1 MTDNEKILN
10 VEAHGAPTN
19 LKKSDF
25 YYDLPEELIAQTPA
39 EPRDSSRLLVYDRA
53 SDKVEHKIFRD
64 IKNYLRKGDVL
75 VVNNTKV
82 LPARLFAHTEHGG
95 KVEVLL
101 LKRLSALR
109 WEVLVKPG
117 KKCRPGTVLT
127 IDEKLSL
134 TVASVTESGER
145 IVDFK
150 CDGVFEEALE
160 RVGSMPLPPYIHEK
174 LKDKNRYQTVY
185 AKTDGSAAAPTAG
198 LHFTPQLLEEIK
210 AMGVEVAEILLHV
223 GLGTF
228 RPVKEDA
235 ITDHKMHSEYYEVN
249 EKAAD
254 IISRAKR
261 EGRRVIA
268 VGTTSVRTLESAAKD
283 DGTIEPCRGNTSIFI
298 YPPYKF
304 RCVDA
309 LITNFHLPESTLIML
324 VAAMVGREKILELY
338 KTAVEEKYRFFS
350 FGDCMFI
357 I

>member
-1 MTDNEKILN
+1 MQAGI
-10 VEAHGAPTN
+10 
-19 LKKSDF
+19 
-25 YYDLPEELIAQTPA
+25 
-39 EPRDSSRLLVYDRA
+39 
-53 SDKVEHKIFRD
+53 
-64 IKNYLRKGDVL
+64 
-75 VVNNTKV
+75 VN
-82 LPARLFAHTEHGG
+82 FE
-95 KVEVLL
+95 
-101 LKRLSALR
+101 
-109 WEVLVKPG
+109 
-117 KKCRPGTVLT
+117 
-127 IDEKLSL
+127 
-134 TVASVTESGER
+134 
-145 IVDFK
+145 

-210 AMGVEVAEILLHV
+210 AMGVEVAEVLLHV

-228 RPVKEDA
+228 RPVKEEA

-249 EKAAD
+249 ERAAEM
-254 IISRAKR
+254 ISRAKR

-268 VGTTSVRTLESAAKD
+268 VGTTSVRTLESAAKA

-304 RCVDA
+304 KCVDA

-324 VAAMVGREKILELY
+324 VAALVGREKILELY
-338 KTAVEEKYRFFS
+338 KTAVENKYRFFS

-357 I
+357 C

>member
-1 MTDNEKILN
+1 M
-10 VEAHGAPTN
+10 EAHGAPTD

-25 YYDLPEELIAQTPA
+25 YYELPEELIAQTPA

-53 SDKVEHKIFRD
+53 KDCTEHRIFRD
-64 IKNYLRKGDVL
+64 IKEYLRAGDVL

-95 KVEVLL
+95 RVEVLL
-101 LKRLSALR
+101 LKRISALR

-117 KKCRPGTVLT
+117 KKCRPGTRLAV
-127 IDEKLSL
+127 DEGLSL
-134 TVASVTESGER
+134 TVASVTDSGER
-145 IVDFK
+145 IVDFE
-150 CDGVFEEALE
+150 CDGVFEEALA
-160 RVGSMPLPPYIHEK
+160 RVGSMPLPPYIREK

-185 AKTDGSAAAPTAG
+185 AKVDGSAAAPTAG
-198 LHFTPQLLEEIK
+198 LHFTPALLEEIRG
-210 AMGVEVAEILLHV
+210 MGVEVAEVLLHV

-235 ITDHKMHSEYYEVN
+235 ITDHKMHSEYYEVGA
-249 EKAAD
+249 EAAET
-254 IISRAKR
+254 ISRAKR

-283 DGTIEPCRGNTSIFI
+283 DGMIEPCRGNTSIFI

-304 RCVDA
+304 KCVDA

-324 VAAMVGREKILELY
+324 VAAMVGREKILKLY
-338 KTAVEEKYRFFS
+338 KTAVEERYRFFS
-350 FGDCMFI
+350 FGDAMMI
-357 I
+357 V